1 LFAAVRERAGAGA
14 AALRSILDEEVVVM
28 ASTDSIRALAQPP
41 LASVGLRLW
50 DVEVTADVVRV
61 LVDRDGGID
70 LDALSDASRVMSALF
85 DAHDEIAP
93 DGQYQ
98 LEVSSPGLE
107 RTLRTPEHFG
117 EYLGATVTVKT
128 AVDVDGTRRHRGVL
142 AGADETGI
150 ALIPETAVADTVPTS
165 IPYNQIERA
174 RTVLDWGPAPKP
186 GSRPKTSG
194 HAKKPGSSGKVARR
208 SETPGSKAAAP
219 DAAGRTQDSKDP
231 AR

>member
-1 LFAAVRERAGAGA
+1 
-14 AALRSILDEEVVVM
+14 M

-41 LASVGLRLW
+41 LASAGLRLW
-50 DVEVTADVVRV
+50 DVEVTSDIVRV

-70 LDALSDASRVMSALF
+70 LDALSDASRVMSELF

-93 DGQYQ
+93 DGHYQ

-107 RTLRTPEHFG
+107 RNLRTPEHFA
-117 EYLGATVTVKT
+117 EYVGATVTVKT
-128 AVDVDGTRRHRGVL
+128 VVAVDGTRRHRGVL
-142 AGADETGI
+142 LTVDDDGI
-150 ALIPETAVADTVPTS
+150 TIVSETAGVDTPPTS
-165 IPYNQIERA
+165 ISYDQIERA

-194 HAKKPGSSGKVARR
+194 HTTKPGSSGKVARR
-208 SETPGSKAAAP
+208 SETPGPTPAA